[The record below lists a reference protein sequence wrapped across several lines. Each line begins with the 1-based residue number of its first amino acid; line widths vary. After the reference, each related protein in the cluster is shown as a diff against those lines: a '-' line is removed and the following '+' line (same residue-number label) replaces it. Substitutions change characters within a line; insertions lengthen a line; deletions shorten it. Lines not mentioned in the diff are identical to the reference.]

1 MSKNTCKKNYY
12 MLYIMYVIFGGT
24 QMKNSTN
31 ITAILNNLK
40 DNNNKYSSILYLC
53 NFTHTTGKIM

>member
-1 MSKNTCKKNYY
+1 
-12 MLYIMYVIFGGT
+12 
-24 QMKNSTN
+24 MKNSTN